1 MDKRLDTIDNIKV
14 IMMLTVVV
22 YHCCAFFTGS
32 WFNCVPLVYKAN
44 YISYF
49 AKWLNT
55 FHVQTFTMASGFIYY
70 ALKKQKYK
78 NGIAKDTQKRA
89 RRLLLPYFSTM
100 LLWVVPFYVVFYGFH
115 VEDLI
120 YKFVLGCAPSQL
132 WFLPMLFWSF
142 IIFYFVFEIHEATNL
157 GLIIV
162 FVISVCGTAVLNL
175 VDFPNILQVVTAVN
189 YLIFYYLGGF
199 LCEKKI
205 KFRGWHSVPFLIL
218 SIIGFTVNIQIQ
230 ESSLLVCKVVGQF
243 LNCFCSISGIMFVYC
258 LIKQLGEKDFT
269 NYKIWKKLKSN
280 SFGIYLF
287 HQQIVYLTILIF
299 NGRVPPPVHVVF
311 SFATTIILSSL
322 LVDILKKWNAA
333 KQIFEL

>member
-78 NGIAKDTQKRA
+78 NGIAKYTQKRA